1 MTRCARHEIRRGDPS
16 YPRQLLRLERPP
28 ETLYCI
34 GDASL
39 LAPGLAVVGSR
50 RQTPYGRDCIEL
62 LAGWA
67 ASNGVTV
74 ISGAAIGCDQS
85 AHRAAM
91 DGGGRTVAV
100 LGCGADTDYPPSA
113 RRLLETI
120 RRDHLVVSELPWGT
134 PPARWTF
141 PERNRII
148 AGLAAALLV
157 VEASLPSGT
166 FNTAD
171 HALQAGTE
179 VLAVPG
185 SILSPL
191 SRGTNRL
198 IRDGAGII
206 ADIDDLAL
214 ALSRCGLLVPGKEP
228 HASVGATAEAGP
240 IERMLAASPRSV
252 DEIAAELA
260 MGVHD
265 AAMALARLELSGAVR
280 RTIDGRYC
288 YAGTG
293 GRGRM

>member
-1 MTRCARHEIRRGDPS
+1 VSDLQRHEIRKDDPR
-16 YPRQLLRLERPP
+16 YPQQLLRVERPP
-28 ETLYCI
+28 EKLYCI
-34 GDASL
+34 GDISL
-39 LAPGLAVVGSR
+39 LGPGLAVVGSR
-50 RQTPYGRDCIEL
+50 RQTPYGRDCTAL

-67 ASNGVTV
+67 AASNVAV
-74 ISGAAIGCDQS
+74 VSGAAVGCDQT
-85 AHRAAM
+85 AHRAAI
-91 DGGGRTVAV
+91 DNGGRTVAV
-100 LGCGADTDYPPSA
+100 LGCGADLDYPPSA

-166 FNTAD
+166 FSTAD

-198 IRDGAGII
+198 IRDGAGVI
-206 ADIDDLAL
+206 ADVDDLAL
-214 ALSRCGLLVPGKEP
+214 ALSRCGLLDTGSPSSRSAALPED
-228 HASVGATAEAGP
+228 AGP
-240 IERMLAASPRSV
+240 VERMLAAGPLTV

-260 MGVHD
+260 CSVRE
-265 AAMALARLELSGAVR
+265 ATKTLARLELLGTVR
-280 RTIDGRYC
+280 RSVDGRYC
-288 YAGTG
+288 YAGER
-293 GRGRM
+293 GRG

>member
-1 MTRCARHEIRRGDPS
+1 MRCVRHEVRRGDS
-16 YPRQLLRLERPP
+16 LYPEQLLRVERPP
-28 ETLYCI
+28 ATLYCV
-34 GDASL
+34 GDLSL

-50 RQTPYGRDCIEL
+50 RQTPYGRDCTMI

-67 ASNGVTV
+67 ATNGVTV
-74 ISGAAIGCDQS
+74 ISGAAVGCDQS
-85 AHRAAM
+85 AHRAAI
-91 DGGGRTVAV
+91 DSGGRTVAV
-100 LGCGADTDYPPSA
+100 LGCGADLDYPPSA
-113 RRLLETI
+113 RRLLETV

-166 FNTAD
+166 FSTAD

-198 IRDGAGII
+198 IRDGAGVI
-206 ADIDDLAL
+206 ADVDDLAL
-214 ALSRCGLLVPGKEP
+214 ALARCGLLEPGARSHVSAELT
-228 HASVGATAEAGP
+228 ASAGP
-240 IERMLAASPRSV
+240 IERMLAAGPRSIE
-252 DEIAAELA
+252 EIAAELA
-260 MGVHD
+260 VSVHD

-280 RTIDGRYC
+280 RSIDGRYC
-288 YAGTG
+288 YAPTE
-293 GRGRM
+293 GRG